1 MTAQPTVLILGAGP
15 SGMAAGMELYKKNI
29 SFEFVEKN
37 NQVGGLARTMEFG
50 GFKTDIGPH
59 RFFSKNQYLYT
70 FIEELLGEK
79 WILVNRFTRFYANGK
94 LFKYPNDIMEVLT
107 KFGPINLIRAVTDYG
122 FEKARSK
129 IAPRKMNSFEDYAIA
144 NFGKTLAE
152 VNMINYTE
160 KVWGIP
166 CKDISV
172 DWAQQRI
179 KGLGLT
185 AILKKA
191 LLKSKDVKTLVDQFY
206 YPDEGTGLIYE
217 AIKKKVEKTN
227 TFHLESVPTAVHHEN
242 NKIVSVDIKTKDKTK
257 TFAPEHLLTSIP
269 MTEFVKLMSPAPPRD
284 VLEAASRLRYR
295 SQVYLFITIN
305 KPSVSPDQWIYFP
318 PKEIPFGRI
327 AEMNNFSKKMSP
339 PGKTSLMIEFFC
351 WEGDEIWNASKE
363 KLLQDTVFWLNKLGF
378 LSMNEVE
385 NAYLHRQTNVYPV
398 YNIGYEKNLDVVK
411 NYLNQFTNLEYIGRP
426 GRFRYTNQ
434 DHSLEMGI
442 LAARSII
449 EKKDYDLDKVG
460 SENEYFE
467 KGTIGKQNV
476 Y

>member
-1 MTAQPTVLILGAGP
+1 MPPNPPVLILGAGP
-15 SGMAAGMELYKKNI
+15 SGMAAGMELFKAGI
-29 SFEFVEKN
+29 PFEFIEKN
-37 NQVGGLARTMEFG
+37 NQVGGLARTIQFG
-50 GFKTDIGPH
+50 EFKTDIGPH
-59 RFFSKNQYLYT
+59 RFFSKNPYLYK

-79 WILVNRFTRFYANGK
+79 WILVNRFTRFYANGR
-94 LFKYPNDIMEVLT
+94 LFKYPNDIVEVLT
-107 KFGPINLIRAVTDYG
+107 KFGPINLVHAITDYG
-122 FEKARSK
+122 VEKIRSK
-129 IAPRKMNSFEDYAIA
+129 VAPRKMNSFEDYAIA

-166 CKDISV
+166 CKEISV

-206 YPDEGTGLIYE
+206 YPDEGTGLIYD
-217 AIKKKVEKTN
+217 AIKTKVQKTN
-227 TFHLESVPTAVHHEN
+227 AFHLESVPTAVHHHNHKIIKVEMKSN
-242 NKIVSVDIKTKDKTK
+242 NKTKSFEPK
-257 TFAPEHLLTSIP
+257 HLLTSIP
-269 MTEFVKLMSPAPPRD
+269 MTEFVRLLNPLPPKE
-284 VLEAASRLRYR
+284 VLEAASKLRYR

-327 AEMNNFSKKMSP
+327 AEMKNFSAKMSP
-339 PGKTSLMIEFFC
+339 PGKTSLMIEYFC
-351 WEGDEIWNASKE
+351 WEGDEIWNSSKE
-363 KLLQDTVFWLNKLGF
+363 KLLEDAVKWLNKLDF
-378 LSMNEVE
+378 LKMEEVE

-398 YNIGYEKNLDVVK
+398 YNIGYEENLRAVK
-411 NYLNQFTNLEYIGRP
+411 DYLNTFENLEYIGRP
-426 GRFRYTNQ
+426 GRFKYTNQ

-449 EKKDYDLDKVG
+449 ENKEYELDKVG